1 MHGWG
6 RGHSNRASLERR
18 ICLAALI
25 VCVLL
30 MIAVTALRSFIGDSL
45 ASSPALSIHLPAW
58 AAAGWNAQTIASW
71 IEVVPHKSTFMET
84 LFSLPLYI
92 GWVIHNHSI
101 WGLPL
106 LFCGAL
112 IILGL
117 WRLAAHVLG
126 ARKPS
131 VFFPALIVLQCAAIG
146 WGWTFYA
153 PSPYFL
159 KTRLFVIDMK
169 STSETILSPSQQ
181 TFWHQ
186 RNGYNGFVLKE
197 SNVHQDRIKSPYIL
211 FVHPEI
217 AQSFTTQLSQNSEWW
232 LFYDT
237 ARNFL
242 LPESMFTETQ
252 LQEQWKSG
260 KVAAVS
266 LENPPNS
273 AWQHLPAASLMNVFL
288 SLLALLLIAILWG
301 MQPPPAPL
309 SAPGRVA
316 DFLQKNRR
324 IKRWGGMLMMIS
336 TFVGT
341 LLALWLTFYP
351 AWGFVRFE
359 TLPLQTTA
367 LLCIALD
374 YCYWLGRKSWKKKH

>member
-1 MHGWG
+1 MELHGWG
-6 RGHSNRASLERR
+6 RGHSKRASLERQ
-18 ICLAALI
+18 ICLIALI

-30 MIAVTALRSFIGDSL
+30 LIAVAALRSFIGDSL

-58 AAAGWNAQTIASW
+58 AAAGWNAQTVASW
-71 IEVVPHKSTFMET
+71 ISIVPHKSTFMET
-84 LFSLPLYI
+84 LFSLPLYV
-92 GWVIHNHSI
+92 GWGIHNHPV

-117 WRLAAHVLG
+117 WRFAAHVLG
-126 ARKPS
+126 MRKPS
-131 VFFPALIVLQCAAIG
+131 VFFPALIALQCAALG

-153 PSPYFL
+153 AAPYRFRTTL
-159 KTRLFVIDMK
+159 SVVNMK
-169 STSETILSPSQQ
+169 STFASILPGEQKILWHET
-181 TFWHQ
+181 
-186 RNGYNGFVLKE
+186 NGYTGLVLSKA
-197 SNVHQDRIKSPYIL
+197 QMKQYKRLFPLLL
-211 FVHPEI
+211 FVSPET
-217 AQSFTTQLSQNSEWW
+217 AQRYQTQLSAAANWW
-232 LFYDT
+232 IFPQDT
-237 ARNFL
+237 N
-242 LPESMFTETQ
+242 TETK
-252 LQEQWKSG
+252 LEKQWKSG

-266 LENPPNS
+266 LKNPPVS
-273 AWQHLPAASLMNVFL
+273 AWRHLPAASLMNVFL

-301 MQPPPAPL
+301 MQPPHAPL

-324 IKRWGGMLMMIS
+324 MKRWGGMVMMAS
-336 TFVGT
+336 TFAGT

-359 TLPLQTTA
+359 TLPLPTTA
-367 LLCIALD
+367 LLCVALD